1 MNTNSTV
8 SFFSPDN
15 YFIDEKVGL
24 FKFSNAY
31 KLYNDQGVQ
40 IGNIV
45 QNVPG
50 FHKVLRLIF
59 NKQMMPFML
68 DIKDMNDNVQVTI
81 QRGWT
86 FWMSKISIS
95 DASGNLLG
103 KVSQKFRFFKPNFEI
118 SDSAENTIARI
129 TGDWKAWNFSIE
141 NPSGNSIGSINK
153 KWAGA
158 MKEIFTT
165 ADKYHVS
172 IVPEYKEDFKKV
184 AILASAIT
192 IDMVFN
198 ESK

>member
-1 MNTNSTV
+1 MNTNSTL

-50 FHKVLRLIF
+50 FHKALRLIL

-68 DIKDMNDNVQVTI
+68 DIKDMNDNVQVKI
-81 QRGWT
+81 ERGWT

-95 DASGNLLG
+95 DANGNLLG
-103 KVSQKFRFFKPNFEI
+103 KVSQKFKFFKPSFQI
-118 SDSAENTIARI
+118 TDSAENTIARI

-141 NPSGNSIGSINK
+141 GAAGNSIGSINK

-172 IVPEYKEDFKKV
+172 IVPEYKEDFSKV

-192 IDMVFN
+192 IDMVLK

>member
-1 MNTNSTV
+1 MNP
-8 SFFSPDN
+8 FFTGND

-31 KLYNDQGVQ
+31 KLYNNEGIQ

-45 QNVPG
+45 QKVSG
-50 FHKVLRLIF
+50 FHKLLRLVI

-68 DIKDMNDNVQVTI
+68 EIKDMNDNVQVTI

-86 FWMSKISIS
+86 FWMSKISIT
-95 DASGNLLG
+95 DQNGTLLG
-103 KVSQKFRFFKPNFEI
+103 KVSQKFKMFKPSFAITDATDN
-118 SDSAENTIARI
+118 NIAKI

-141 NPSGNSIGSINK
+141 DAAGNSIGSINK
-153 KWAGA
+153 KWAGV
-158 MKEIFTT
+158 MKEMFTT
-165 ADKYHVS
+165 ADKYRVS
-172 IVPEYKEDFKKV
+172 IEPGVAEDFKKV

-192 IDMVFN
+192 IDMVLK